1 MSELTLAGEPPIV
14 VALRRTARARRLTL
28 RISGLD
34 GQVTLTVPPHV
45 GADDA
50 RAFVRSRE
58 AWLRSKLGSVPEP
71 VAVGHGTV
79 LPVEGVP
86 TGVRIRP
93 GRAAHGGEELAASSV
108 PAIEAYLRHLAR
120 ERLATCVDRH
130 TARLGRKATAIALR
144 DTRSRW
150 GSCSSAGRLMFSWRL
165 VLAPPAVLNYVAAH
179 EVAHLAEMN
188 HSAAFWN
195 QVERLCPGYRPERAW
210 LRREGAALHRWQF
223 RH

>member
-45 GADDA
+45 PADEA

-58 AWLRSKLGSVPEP
+58 TWLRSKLGSISGPEL
-71 VAVGHGTV
+71 VGDGTV
-79 LPVEGVP
+79 LPVEGVH
-86 TGVRIRP
+86 TTVRLRP
-93 GRAAHGGEELAASSV
+93 GRANHAGGELVAASV
-108 PAIEAYLRHLAR
+108 LAIEAYLKHLAR
-120 ERLATCVDRH
+120 ERLAISVDRH
-130 TARLGRKATAIALR
+130 SAQLGRTATAISLR

-165 VLAPPAVLNYVAAH
+165 VLAPPSVLDYVAAH

-195 QVERLCPGYRPERAW
+195 IVDRLCPGYGAERAW
-210 LRREGAALHRWQF
+210 LRREGSALHRWRF